1 MPYTVSDLISKAY
14 YLSGIV
20 SKDFETVSGPQYA
33 EGLDVVNDILGDQ
46 TSDKSMITYFTTQN
60 FTGIVGQEAYFISG
74 LVEATSLVF
83 FLSSVRYSMNSID
96 RDSYFGLPR
105 AESIQS
111 LPFTYHVERGFN
123 TNLSAGPIGPGA
135 TIYVYFLPNQPYL
148 FQIWGKFAL
157 PSVTLNQDLSLTIDR
172 FYIDYLKYQTA
183 QRLCNDYNYEVPPS
197 VSVQLAGYLMQ
208 ISKRSAIIDLSCR
221 KVSTLNETD
230 TQINYAQVNLGKGW
244 TVP

>member
-20 SKDFETVSGPQYA
+20 SKDFETVSGPQFA
-33 EGLDVVNDILGDQ
+33 EGLDCVNDILGDQ
-46 TSDKSMITYFTTQN
+46 TSDKSMIPYFTTQN
-60 FTGIVGQEAYFISG
+60 FNGIIGQERYFIPG
-74 LVEATSLVF
+74 LIEATSLVF
-83 FLSSVRYSMNSID
+83 FLSTVRYSMNQID

-105 AESIQS
+105 AETIES
-111 LPFTYHVERGFN
+111 LPFTYHVERAFDPI
-123 TNLSAGPIGPGA
+123 LMEAGA
-135 TIYVYFLPNQPYL
+135 NIYVYFLPNQAYL

-157 PSVTLNQDLSLTIDR
+157 TSVALNQDLSLTIDR
-172 FYIDYLKYQTA
+172 FYINYLKYQTA

-197 VSVQLAGYLMQ
+197 ISVQLAEYEMQ